1 MTSKESTGITRWIQG
16 LMTKEDPQYIH
27 KTLGILALASYIW
40 RLAHIGDDDMGFHS
54 HPSWTL
60 PTLLL
65 HLVLSASSFQFRIPP
80 RRITTDGGRIWP
92 EYRLHSLIFSTR
104 SVACIALHWYE
115 QHFHVQNSVDY
126 STILWIVL
134 ISMGAA
140 DLSSYAVGLFHS
152 NSVREL
158 RAPLLARYF
167 FSVMQF
173 FATAAHLVDGGR
185 PRRRSSLC
193 FYILMVIQVSA
204 FLLTLRRKR
213 LVSHTF
219 NLVVY
224 GILLL
229 CGFTVGVY
237 ECHQSGYTIWTNGA
251 VLILTACTAALWRM
265 GPWPRACR
273 QKYIIWT
280 VVYWGLD
287 RVLRPVLVQDVEN
300 TTWMTQSQM
309 IALACFELIVVIAYG
324 IYKTAG
330 TLSSFHGPKHV

>member
-1 MTSKESTGITRWIQG
+1 MYRLELLESYGHYLTAAPASTGG
-16 LMTKEDPQYIH
+16 
-27 KTLGILALASYIW
+27 
-40 RLAHIGDDDMGFHS
+40 
-54 HPSWTL
+54 PSNHVTGKYRYLVAL
-60 PTLLL
+60 PT
-65 HLVLSASSFQFRIPP
+65 
-80 RRITTDGGRIWP
+80 
-92 EYRLHSLIFSTR
+92 
-104 SVACIALHWYE
+104 
-115 QHFHVQNSVDY
+115 
-126 STILWIVL
+126 
-134 ISMGAA
+134 
-140 DLSSYAVGLFHS
+140 
-152 NSVREL
+152 
-158 RAPLLARYF
+158 
-167 FSVMQF
+167 FSVVQF